1 MIYKNLKEALDS
13 RDRYILVD
21 DNDKFLKHFR
31 KWDFF
36 KNQDEFNHR
45 EFGKFFL
52 YEEVTSG
59 GRKKARINYPKLAL
73 FINELVVDQA
83 IQVDYVDY
91 TPRTWEINSEYTI
104 YHDGKPY
111 EWPVHDRESKI
122 NSTILWG
129 DTNLLVYG
137 AWLGMPNWKQLK
149 VAYQKSW
156 WFHREIDEMRDLKL
170 KDLLR

>member
-21 DNDKFLKHFR
+21 DDNKFLKHFR

-59 GRKKARINYPKLAL
+59 DKVRINYPKLAL
-73 FINELVVDQA
+73 FINESVVDQV
-83 IQVDYVDY
+83 IQVDYIDY
-91 TPRTWEINSEYTI
+91 TPRTWETNSEYTI

-111 EWPVHDRESKI
+111 ECLVNDRESKI

-129 DTNLLVYG
+129 DTLLVYG
-137 AWLGMPNWKQLK
+137 AWSGMPNWKQLK

-156 WFHREIDEMRDLKL
+156 WFHREIDKMRDLKL